1 MDDMMARPGTDLDR
15 FDSDAGKSYTL
26 PASMYVDPDVLRA
39 ETEAIFLKSWIYVGH
54 TSEFAEAGDYLTTEI
69 ADQRIYVIRT
79 EGGPIKAFH
88 NVCQHRGHS
97 LLRGRGKARKLLVCP
112 YHAWSY
118 DHDGNL
124 IAAPNCAKVE
134 GFDRSEF
141 PVPEIAVD
149 VFAGFVFV
157 NLDPEAR
164 PMAEVYPGAEERL
177 LALCPDAAS
186 LKKGGE
192 DVVFDIAGNWKNVG
206 DNLLECYHCSTAHKA
221 FVDLVEMPTYEV
233 ETHEYWSIQWGG
245 TRPDNSAYD
254 YDPQTD
260 DRTFSTLYLWPT
272 LAFAKFPGTT
282 GVGTFSFLPT
292 APEVT
297 HQVFAYHAPGKT
309 LTETEEKALA
319 YFRDVLG
326 PEDVDLVEDVQ
337 RGLHSRGY
345 HQGRFMVDAERSEI
359 SEHAAHHFQNLV
371 ARALG
376 GAE

>member
-1 MDDMMARPGTDLDR
+1 MDDMLGR
-15 FDSDAGKSYTL
+15 FDADAGKSYTL
-26 PASMYVDPDVLRA
+26 PAKMYVDPETLRA

-54 TSEFAEAGDYLTTEI
+54 GSELAEPGDYVTAEI
-69 ADQRIYVIRT
+69 ADQRLYVIHT
-79 EGGPIKAFH
+79 EGGEIKAFH

-97 LLRGRGKARKLLVCP
+97 LLRGKGKARKLLVCP

-118 DHDGNL
+118 DHDGAL
-124 IAAPNCAKVE
+124 IAAPNCAQVA
-134 GFDRSEF
+134 GFDKSEF
-141 PVPEIAVD
+141 SIPEIRVD
-149 VFAGFVFV
+149 RFAGFVFV

-164 PMAEVYPGAEERL
+164 PMAEVYAGAEERL
-177 LALCPDAAS
+177 LDLCPQAET
-186 LKKGGE
+186 LKTGG

-221 FVDLVEMPTYEV
+221 FVDLVDMPTYEV
-233 ETHEYWSIQWGG
+233 ETHDQWSIQWGG
-245 TRPDNSAYD
+245 TRPENTAYG
-254 YDPQTD
+254 YDPQTED
-260 DRTFSTLYLWPT
+260 KTFATLYLWPT
-272 LAFAKFPGTT
+272 LAFAKFPGTM
-282 GVGTFSFLPT
+282 GLGTFSFMPT

-297 HQVFAYHAPGKT
+297 HQVFAYHAPGEVQ
-309 LTETEEKALA
+309 TETEDKAMA

-345 HQGRFMVDAERSEI
+345 NQGRFMVDAERSEI

-376 GAE
+376 GGV